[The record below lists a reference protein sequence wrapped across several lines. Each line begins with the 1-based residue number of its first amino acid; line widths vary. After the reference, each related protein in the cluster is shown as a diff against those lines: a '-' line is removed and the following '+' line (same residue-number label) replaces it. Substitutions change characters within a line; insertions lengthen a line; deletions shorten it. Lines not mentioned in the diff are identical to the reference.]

1 MKNLCADLTVRAT
14 WMFSFC
20 KLLWGF
26 RENWQYF
33 MSNLIFSSSTFAR
46 PLAASLVQQFT
57 SCELKQKWTA
67 MLRATG
73 CKLRHVRQRRRSF
86 FGPLWTVFVL
96 DCVDHVQEVVWCKHQ
111 RRIIW
116 NMCDFSCGEWR
127 TSMLTSQFEL
137 HGCLASVSFCGLSRK
152 LIVFMS
158 KFNIVFEHICEAFG
172 GQFGSAVLPVV
183 SWNRNAL
190 QCFEPRAAN
199 LDMSGK
205 GAEASLGLF
214 EPFLSWTV

>member
-1 MKNLCADLTVRAT
+1 MPQWTPTD
-14 WMFSFC
+14 
-20 KLLWGF
+20 
-26 RENWQYF
+26 
-33 MSNLIFSSSTFAR
+33 
-46 PLAASLVQQFT
+46 PQQGSAVFT
-57 SCELKQKWTA
+57 SCELKQKCTA
-67 MLRATG
+67 MLRAAG
-73 CKLRHVRQRRRSF
+73 CKLRHVRQGRRGF

-127 TSMLTSQFEL
+127 TSVLTSQFEL
-137 HGCLASVSFCGLSRK
+137 HGCLASVSFCGAFTENWQY
-152 LIVFMS
+152 FMS
-158 KFNIVFEHICEAFG
+158 NLVFSSSTFARPLAASLVQ
-172 GQFGSAVLPVV
+172 QFL
-183 SWNRNAL
+183 NRNAL
-190 QCFEPRAAN
+190 QCFDPRAAN